1 MRLPDRRVDFHQ
13 SIGLD
18 LIIHGHKSDSSPS
31 GNTVFM
37 VVPVRI
43 YVDGAFGSHPRFSIQ
58 SSYLLFPALE
68 AFDLCFA
75 LVRERGAR
83 SLRAIPGLDI
93 PGSLLSESPLA
104 FKRSFNLPPNAR
116 KPIDALG
123 FRFRLII
130 IYIIYKTLLAGD
142 SGRALALL
150 LAAFFK

>member
-75 LVRERGAR
+75 LVRERGREACVR
-83 SLRAIPGLDI
+83 
-93 PGSLLSESPLA
+93 
-104 FKRSFNLPPNAR
+104 F
-116 KPIDALG
+116 LG
-123 FRFRLII
+123 WI
-130 IYIIYKTLLAGD
+130 
-142 SGRALALL
+142 SLALFSL
-150 LAAFFK
+150 SPR